1 MAVYDVLATTV
12 DRMAALYREIERRV
26 KELNPSAPRMEV
38 LSLYEALKV
47 IVGTATERWRNLT
60 YTRTTVLDEET
71 REMIWRLLAMY
82 DEVAAACLRETENE
96 TFALSLRN
104 TYLRGKASAN
114 FVMLNVSPQGA
125 TIAPEILLGEL
136 GVVVACAQQ
145 LYLASRAAPPPGL
158 PTG

>member
-12 DRMAALYREIERRV
+12 DRMVALYREIERRV

-38 LSLYEALKV
+38 LSLYEALRV

-82 DEVAAACLRETENE
+82 DEVAAVCLRETENE

-114 FVMLNVSPQGA
+114 FVMLNVSPHGA

>member
-1 MAVYDVLATTV
+1 MAVYDVLATAI

-38 LSLYEALKV
+38 LSLYETLRV
-47 IVGTATERWRNLT
+47 IVGTAAERWRNLT

-71 REMIWRLLAMY
+71 REMVWRLLAMY

-96 TFALSLRN
+96 TFNLSMRN

-114 FVMLNVSPQGA
+114 FVMLNLSPQGA
-125 TIAPEILLGEL
+125 TIAPEVLLGEL

-158 PTG
+158 PAG

>member
-1 MAVYDVLATTV
+1 MAVYDVIATTV
-12 DRMAALYREIERRV
+12 DRMAALYREVERRV
-26 KELNPSAPRMEV
+26 RELNPSAPRMEV

-47 IVGTATERWRNLT
+47 IVGTGAERWRNLT
-60 YTRTTVLDEET
+60 YTRTTSLDEET
-71 REMIWRLLAMY
+71 REMVWRLLAMY
-82 DEVAAACLRETENE
+82 DEVAAACLREVENE

-114 FVMLNVSPQGA
+114 FVMLNISPQGA

-136 GVVVACAQQ
+136 GIVVACAQQ